1 MNKKSKTIQLKKI
14 LIVFLFG
21 TIISILIFLS
31 CDIYKSSKETA
42 KEIVTEQTKRIEL
55 ASKKEPIVVKVGR
68 DINETIVLN
77 FRTETEE
84 TKEEITKIQKEN
96 EYIAKIEIPSA
107 GINENVL
114 SETSTGLMEL
124 GLNKY
129 WGADPN
135 QIGNCCIIG
144 HNYKNGKQFGKLKK
158 VKCGDL
164 VYLTDIYNTTL
175 KYQVYDIYTI
185 SPENTDCTSQLTNG
199 KKEITLITCTNAGK
213 NRLIVKA
220 RGI

>member
-14 LIVFLFG
+14 LIAVLFG

-31 CDIYKSSKETA
+31 CNIYNCSEQTSKY
-42 KEIVTEQTKRIEL
+42 IITEQTKRVEL
-55 ASKKEPIVVKVGR
+55 NSKKEPIVVKVGSN
-68 DINETIVLN
+68 INDTIVLN
-77 FRTETEE
+77 LRNNIEE
-84 TKEEITKIQKEN
+84 VRNENPQTQMKN
-96 EYIAKIEIPSA
+96 EYIAKIQIPSA

-114 SETSTGLMEL
+114 SETSTELMEL

-129 WGADPN
+129 WGANPN
-135 QIGNCCIIG
+135 EIGNCCIIG
-144 HNYKNGKQFGKLKK
+144 HNYKNGRQFGKLKK

-164 VYLTDIYNTTL
+164 VYLTDNDNITL
-175 KYQVYDIYTI
+175 KYKVYDIYTI

-220 RGI
+220 REV